1 MILTIAILIGA
12 AILEVGGD
20 ALVRI
25 GLAGARGWIVAGAA
39 VLTTYGVVVNLSG
52 LDFGR
57 LMGVYIA
64 VFFVVAQV
72 IALAIFHQPPTRS
85 TLAGGALV
93 VAGGIVMML

>member
-1 MILTIAILIGA
+1 MILTLTILIGA

-20 ALVRI
+20 ALIRF

-39 VLTTYGVVVNLSG
+39 VLTTYGIVVNQG
-52 LDFGR
+52 TLDFGR

-64 VFFVVAQV
+64 VFFVVSQL
-72 IALAIFHQPPTRS
+72 IAFAIFHQPPTRA

-93 VAGGIVMML
+93 VAGGLVMML